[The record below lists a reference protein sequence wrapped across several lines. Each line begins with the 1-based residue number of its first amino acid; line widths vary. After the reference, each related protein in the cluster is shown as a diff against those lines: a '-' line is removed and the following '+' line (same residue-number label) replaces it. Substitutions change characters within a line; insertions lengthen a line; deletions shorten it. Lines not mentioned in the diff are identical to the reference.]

1 MPEVPEIASRC
12 AEMNQALPGKCI
24 RALEIK
30 QPKCL
35 NIPAELFQTRI
46 AGAMIETVTY
56 HGKWLL
62 IRTSRGWIL
71 LNLGMGGEI
80 LLTNRQNLPSKYRAI
95 IDFSD
100 DSALVINFWWFGYL
114 HYAEM
119 DALAQHEMTAKL
131 GPNILD
137 LSEEAFSE
145 RFRQQKGKVKAVLL
159 DQTRFAG
166 IGNAYIHD
174 ILFLAHLHPLRPIA
188 SLSSEEI
195 HQLYQATR
203 SGLLPALAKGGAFY
217 ETDLFGNKGR
227 FLAEDVLIGY
237 REGQPCPQCQTPI
250 IKIKTGSTSS
260 FICPHCQSDTV

>member
-1 MPEVPEIASRC
+1 
-12 AEMNQALPGKCI
+12 MNQTLPGKRI
-24 RALEIK
+24 SAFEVK

-35 NIPAELFQTRI
+35 NIPEDLFRSRI
-46 AGAMIETVTY
+46 TGAQIETVSY
-56 HGKWLL
+56 RGKWLL
-62 IRTSRGWIL
+62 TQTSQGWIL

-80 LLTNRQNLPSKYRAI
+80 LLTDRQNLPPKYRAI
-95 IDFSD
+95 IDFWD
-100 DSALVINFWWFGYL
+100 GSALVINFWWFGYL

-137 LSEEAFSE
+137 LSEEAFVE
-145 RFRQQKGKVKAVLL
+145 RLVQQKGKIKAVLL
-159 DQTRFAG
+159 DQSRFAG

-174 ILFLAHLHPLRPIA
+174 ILFLAHLHPLRPVA
-188 SLSSEEI
+188 SLSSEET
-195 HQLYQATR
+195 HQLYQAIR
-203 SGLLPALAKGGAFY
+203 HGLFPALAKGGAFY

-227 FLAEDVLIGY
+227 FLAEDILIGY

-260 FICPHCQSDTV
+260 FICPYCQPETV